1 MTQRV
6 DSGREACSSSGQSAE
21 RFARGRAGVF
31 SGGRSMKRR
40 EFFKSAAVGGAAA
53 TVGLAA
59 PAIAQ
64 SNPKVAWRLASSFP
78 PGLDTIYGGGETLAK
93 YVSEAT
99 DGNFTID
106 VFAAGELVPPF
117 EVVDPVSAGEID
129 MCHTVGYYFSG
140 KDVAWA
146 ALSAIPFSL
155 NARGMS
161 AWYYHGGGL
170 EISNSFFANYN
181 IIGLPCGNT
190 AAQMGGWFRKEIN
203 SVADLQGLKMRV
215 GFAGTILTKLG
226 VIPTPMPGGEIY
238 NSLEKGTIDA
248 AEWVG
253 PYDDEKLGFQK
264 VAPYYYYPGWW
275 EGGPTVHALVNKG
288 KFESLPPA
296 YQSVL
301 KTACQA
307 TSADMLAK
315 YDFVNP
321 TAIKKL
327 VAAGAQLRPF
337 SPEIM
342 EASFNASNEVYADFE
357 KTSPAFAKIW
367 GSIKAFRKDH
377 YLWNQVAELNY
388 DAFLQAQQRAGK
400 L

>member
-1 MTQRV
+1 
-6 DSGREACSSSGQSAE
+6 
-21 RFARGRAGVF
+21 
-31 SGGRSMKRR
+31 MKRR
-40 EFFKSAAVGGAAA
+40 QFFGAATAVAA
-53 TVGLAA
+53 TGLAM

-64 SNPKVAWRLASSFP
+64 SIPKVSWRLASSFP
-78 PGLDTIYGGGETLAK
+78 KGLDTIYGGGETLAK

-117 EVVDPVSAGEID
+117 EVVDAVQTGTVDLA
-129 MCHTVGYYFSG
+129 HTVGYYFSG

-170 EISNSFFANYN
+170 DITNAFFANYG
-181 IIGLPCGNT
+181 IVGFPCGNT

-203 SVADLQGLKMRV
+203 TLADLQGLKMRI
-215 GFAGTILTKLG
+215 GFAGVVMTKLG

-238 NSLEKGTIDA
+238 NALEKGTIDA

-275 EGGPTVHALVNKG
+275 EGGPTVHALINKG
-288 KFESLPPA
+288 KYDELPPA
-296 YQSVL
+296 YQSL
-301 KTACQA
+301 LRTACQA
-307 TSADMLAK
+307 TSNDMLAK
-315 YDFVNP
+315 YDYVNP
-321 TAIKKL
+321 TALKKL
-327 VAAGAQLRPF
+327 VAAGAQLKPF
-337 SPEIM
+337 SAEIM
-342 EASFNASNEVYADFE
+342 DAAFKAAEETYAEFE
-357 KTSPAFAKIW
+357 TQSANFKTIW
-367 GSIKAFRKDH
+367 ESIRAFRKDH
-377 YLWNQVAELNY
+377 YLWNQVAELNF
-388 DAFLQAQQRAGK
+388 DSFLQAQQRAGK

>member
-1 MTQRV
+1 
-6 DSGREACSSSGQSAE
+6 
-21 RFARGRAGVF
+21 
-31 SGGRSMKRR
+31 MKRR
-40 EFFKSAAVGGAAA
+40 EFFKSATALTAGTAVA
-53 TVGLAA
+53 TTLAA

-106 VFAAGELVPPF
+106 VFAAGELVPAF
-117 EVVDPVSAGEID
+117 EVVDPVSEGTIEMA
-129 MCHTVGYYFSG
+129 HTVGYYFSG

-155 NARGMS
+155 NARGMN
-161 AWYYHGGGL
+161 AWYYYGGGL
-170 EISNSFFANYN
+170 DITNDFFSNYN
-181 IIGLPCGNT
+181 IVGYPCGNT

-215 GFAGTILTKLG
+215 GFAGSILTKLG

-238 NSLEKGTIDA
+238 NALEKGTIDA

-275 EGGPTVHALVNKG
+275 EGGPTVHALINKD
-288 KFESLPPA
+288 KFEGLPPQ
-296 YQSVL
+296 YQSL
-301 KTACQA
+301 LQTACKA

-315 YDFVNP
+315 YDYVNP

-342 EASFNASNEVYADFE
+342 EASFNASNEAYAELE
-357 KTSPAFAKIW
+357 KTSPHFKTIW
-367 GSIKAFRKDH
+367 DSIKAFRKDH
-377 YLWNQVAELNY
+377 YLWNQIAELNY
-388 DAFLQAQQRAGK
+388 DAFMQAQQRAGT

>member
-1 MTQRV
+1 
-6 DSGREACSSSGQSAE
+6 
-21 RFARGRAGVF
+21 
-31 SGGRSMKRR
+31 MKRR
-40 EFFKSAAVGGAAA
+40 EFFKSATAVAAGTAAAA
-53 TVGLAA
+53 TLAA
-59 PAIAQ
+59 PALAQ
-64 SNPKVAWRLASSFP
+64 STPKISWRLASSFP

-106 VFAAGELVPPF
+106 VFGAGELVPPF
-117 EVVDPVSAGEID
+117 EVVDAVSAGTVEL
-129 MCHTVGYYFSG
+129 CHTVGYYFSG

-161 AWYYHGGGL
+161 AWYYHGGGIDITN
-170 EISNSFFANYN
+170 EFFDSYG
-181 IIGLPCGNT
+181 IVGFPCGNT

-203 SVADLQGLKMRV
+203 TVADLEGLKMRV
-215 GFAGTILTKLG
+215 GFAGSILTKPG
-226 VIPTPMPGGEIY
+226 VIPQIY
-238 NSLEKGTIDA
+238 NALEKGTLDA

-275 EGGPTVHALVNKG
+275 EGGPTVHALFNKE
-288 KFESLPPA
+288 KFEELPPA
-296 YQSVL
+296 YQSL
-301 KTACQA
+301 LRTACQA
-307 TSADMLAK
+307 TSNDMLAK
-315 YDFVNP
+315 YDYVNP

-342 EASFNASNEVYADFE
+342 EASFKASNEAYAEFE
-357 KTSPAFAKIW
+357 QTSPAFKTIW
-367 GSIKAFRKDH
+367 DSIKAFRKDH
-377 YLWNQVAELNY
+377 YLWNQIAELNY
-388 DAFLQAQQRAGK
+388 DAFMQAQQRAGT

>member
-1 MTQRV
+1 
-6 DSGREACSSSGQSAE
+6 
-21 RFARGRAGVF
+21 
-31 SGGRSMKRR
+31 MKRR
-40 EFFKSAAVGGAAA
+40 QFFGAATAVAA
-53 TVGLAA
+53 TGLAM

-64 SNPKVAWRLASSFP
+64 SAPKVSWRLASSFP

-99 DGNFTID
+99 DGNFVID
-106 VFAAGELVPPF
+106 VFGAGEIVPPF
-117 EVVDPVSAGEID
+117 EVVDAVQNNTVEMA
-129 MCHTVGYYFSG
+129 HTVGYYFSG

-146 ALSAIPFSL
+146 ALAAIPFSL

-170 EISNSFFANYN
+170 DITNAFFANYN
-181 IIGLPCGNT
+181 MVGFPAGNT

-203 SVADLQGLKMRV
+203 TVADLQGLKMRI
-215 GFAGTILTKLG
+215 GFAGVVMSKLG
-226 VIPTPMPGGEIY
+226 VVPTPMPGGEIY
-238 NSLEKGTIDA
+238 NALEKGTIDA

-275 EGGPTVHALVNKG
+275 EGGPTVHALINKE
-288 KFESLPPA
+288 KFEGLPPA
-296 YQSVL
+296 YQSLL

-307 TSADMLAK
+307 VSNDMLAK
-315 YDFVNP
+315 YDYVNP
-321 TAIKKL
+321 TALKKL

-342 EASFNASNEVYADFE
+342 EAAFKAANEAYGEFE
-357 KTSPAFAKIW
+357 AQSANFKTIW

-377 YLWNQVAELNY
+377 YLWNQVAELNF
-388 DAFLQAQQRAGK
+388 DAFLQAQQRAGT

>member
-1 MTQRV
+1 
-6 DSGREACSSSGQSAE
+6 
-21 RFARGRAGVF
+21 
-31 SGGRSMKRR
+31 MKRR
-40 EFFKSAAVGGAAA
+40 EFFKSATAITAGTVAAS
-53 TVGLAA
+53 TLAM

-64 SNPKVAWRLASSFP
+64 SNPKISWRLASSFP
-78 PGLDTIYGGGETLAK
+78 KGLDTIYGGGETLAR
-93 YVSEAT
+93 YLSEAT

-106 VFAAGELVPPF
+106 VFAAGELAPPL
-117 EVVDPVSAGEID
+117 EVVDPVSEGTID
-129 MCHTVGYYFSG
+129 MAHTVGYYFSG

-146 ALSAIPFSL
+146 ALAAIPFSL

-161 AWYYHGGGL
+161 AWYYYGGGL
-170 EISNSFFANYN
+170 DISNAFLANYN
-181 IIGLPCGNT
+181 LVGFPCGNT
-190 AAQMGGWFRKEIN
+190 AAQMGGWYRKEIN

-238 NSLEKGTIDA
+238 NALEKGTIDA

-275 EGGPTVHALVNKG
+275 EGGPTVHALINKA
-288 KFESLPPA
+288 KFEALPPA
-296 YQSVL
+296 YQSLL

-315 YDFVNP
+315 YDYVNP
-321 TAIKKL
+321 TALKKL

-337 SPEIM
+337 SAEIM
-342 EASFNASNEVYADFE
+342 EASFKAANESYAEFE
-357 KTSPAFAKIW
+357 VSSPAFKTIW
-367 GSIKAFRKDH
+367 DSIKAFRKDH
-377 YLWNQVAELNY
+377 YLWNQVAELNF
-388 DAFLQAQQRAGK
+388 DAFLQAQQRAGT

>member
-1 MTQRV
+1 
-6 DSGREACSSSGQSAE
+6 
-21 RFARGRAGVF
+21 
-31 SGGRSMKRR
+31 MKRR

-64 SNPKVAWRLASSFP
+64 SNPKVSWRLASSFP

-117 EVVDPVSAGEID
+117 EVVDPVSEGTIEMA
-129 MCHTVGYYFSG
+129 HTVGYYFSG

-170 EISNSFFANYN
+170 DLTNEFFGTYN
-181 IIGLPCGNT
+181 LVGFPAGNT
-190 AAQMGGWFRKEIN
+190 AAQMGGWFRKEIK
-203 SVADLQGLKMRV
+203 SLADLQGLKMRV
-215 GFAGTILTKLG
+215 GFAGAIMTKLG

-238 NSLEKGTIDA
+238 NALEKGTIDA

-253 PYDDEKLGFQK
+253 PYDDEKLGFHK

-275 EGGPTVHALVNKG
+275 EGGPTVHALINKD
-288 KFESLPPA
+288 KFEGLPAA
-296 YQSVL
+296 YQALL

-307 TSADMLAK
+307 VSNDMLAK
-315 YDFVNP
+315 YDYLNP

-327 VAAGAQLRPF
+327 VAEGAQLRPF

-342 EASFNASNEVYADFE
+342 EASFNASNEVYAEFE
-357 KTSPAFAKIW
+357 KSSPAFARIW
-367 GSIKAFRKDH
+367 GSLKAFRKDH

-400 L
+400 LADTAD